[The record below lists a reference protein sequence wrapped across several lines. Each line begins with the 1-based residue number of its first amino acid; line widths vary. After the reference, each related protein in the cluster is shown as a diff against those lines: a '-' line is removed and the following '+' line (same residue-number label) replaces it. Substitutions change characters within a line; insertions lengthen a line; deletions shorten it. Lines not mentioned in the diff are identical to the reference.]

1 MKSNSNNNNNFIQVN
16 GIMSQGYGFSP
27 KAVMRDT
34 RLTIEAKAI
43 YCYMSSFAGAGLSSF
58 PTIELQ
64 LHELG
69 IGERRY
75 YKHRKL
81 LEDLGY
87 ITIKQTRIK
96 LESGKVVN
104 DKNIYT
110 LEQFPTPKPK
120 EEIQKDNIKN
130 DDKNNNSEDS
140 QNDSAEKNGMNTTF
154 SEDCQNDS
162 AQNESAQNVGSNNNN
177 LNNNNLNNNNISS
190 SSKEDDEEVKNLLS
204 ICQLQEFKLSK
215 KDIKSLLLVYSF
227 SKLSKAII
235 TASSTNTK
243 IKNYKGYLIATLND
257 MDKVKKFEFNI
268 NNKKK
273 SSNTNF
279 TQREQDYD
287 ALEKELLGDSLEEV
301 PDVSETLNQFK

>member
-1 MKSNSNNNNNFIQVN
+1 MQSNNNNNNNFIQVN

-58 PTIELQ
+58 PSVKLQ
-64 LHELG
+64 LHDLCISEK
-69 IGERRY
+69 RY

-130 DDKNNNSEDS
+130 DNKSNNSEDS
-140 QNDSAEKNGMNTTF
+140 QNDSTDKNGMNTNF
-154 SEDCQNDS
+154 SEVSQNDC
-162 AQNESAQNVGSNNNN
+162 AQNDCIQNVGSNNNN
-177 LNNNNLNNNNISS
+177 SNNNSFNNNNISS
-190 SSKEDDEEVKNLLS
+190 SSNEDEEEEKKQEVIKLLQL
-204 ICQLQEFKLSK
+204 CQNNKFKLK
-215 KDIKSLLLVYSF
+215 KSDVKELLTIYDF
-227 SKLSKAII
+227 NKIAKAIL
-235 TASSTNTK
+235 TAGATYTT

-257 MDKVKKFEFNI
+257 IDKIKKVEFNI
-268 NNKKK
+268 NNKKT
-273 SSNTNF
+273 SPQANF
-279 TQREQDYD
+279 TQREQDMSE
-287 ALEKELLGDSLEEV
+287 LEKQLLGWE
-301 PDVSETLNQFK
+301 Q